1 MPGSCCRA
9 SLVSCVRH
17 MQTPVDTCWTL
28 KNRRA
33 EACGATLDQQGTEVN
48 GKTFS
53 PVMPQMR
60 FQASSKILQDR
71 APVERRRARL
81 TSVLHWLPFLLCFAP
96 LGFHS
101 VPGTTFPNKL
111 PARKSLSY
119 VLLLEEARQWK
130 AFSYLLKVAWF
141 IHLFSYFPIWPLN
154 LEGHK
159 FSFKYIL
166 ATFQEFVFFFLSL
179 CFNY

>member
-53 PVMPQMR
+53 PVMPQMK

-81 TSVLHWLPFLLCFAP
+81 TSVLHRLPFLPCFAP

-119 VLLLEEARQWK
+119 VLLWRKLDNERL
-130 AFSYLLKVAWF
+130 FPTFLRLHDLF
-141 IHLFSYFPIWPLN
+141 IYFHTFPS
-154 LEGHK
+154 GH
-159 FSFKYIL
+159 
-166 ATFQEFVFFFLSL
+166 
-179 CFNY
+179 